1 MKTANLPR
9 NTLLSRAVYCKK
21 IGGVVKAK
29 AS

>member
-9 NTLLSRAVYCKK
+9 NTLLSTAVYCKK
-21 IGGVVKAK
+21 IGGGVKAK